1 MSALWPS
8 MSLARLGASL
18 RIAAAGAV
26 VASAYGAVH
35 DQVSFTIS
43 PEYFTQMK
51 FEQFAWADPRAA
63 GAPERVF
70 VGLIGV
76 LATWWVGLV
85 AGWAL
90 ARVGFREPES
100 ARWRDVVRALG
111 SMLGVAAVCGVVGGL
126 LGWIA
131 SRGDLR
137 GWEEW
142 RVGLELRDVR
152 SFVVVAWLHWANY
165 LGGAAGLVVA
175 VVRVRRAERI
185 RGGGRERVPGA

>member
-1 MSALWPS
+1 MSF
-8 MSLARLGASL
+8 ARLGASL

-43 PEYFTQMK
+43 PEYFTRLK
-51 FEQFAWADPRAA
+51 FEQFAWADPRAS
-63 GAPERVF
+63 GAPDRVF

-76 LATWWVGLV
+76 LATWSVGLV
-85 AGWAL
+85 AGWTL
-90 ARVGFREPES
+90 ARFGFREPETAS
-100 ARWRDVVRALG
+100 WRDVVRALG
-111 SMLGVAAVCGVVGGL
+111 LVLGVAATCGVVGGV

-142 RVGLELRDVR
+142 RVGLELRDVP
-152 SFVVVAWLHWANY
+152 SFVVVAWLHWASY
-165 LGGAAGLVVA
+165 LGGAAGVVVA
-175 VVRVRRAERI
+175 VLRVRRAERI
-185 RGGGRERVPGA
+185 RGGGREGVPGA